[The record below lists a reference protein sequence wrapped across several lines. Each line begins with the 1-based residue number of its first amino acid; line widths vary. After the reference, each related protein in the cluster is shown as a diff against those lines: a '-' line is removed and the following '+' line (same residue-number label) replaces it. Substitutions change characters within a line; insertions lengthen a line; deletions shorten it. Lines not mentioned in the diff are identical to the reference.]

1 MIGNKLNVAVQG
13 PSIDADKLH
22 FTIVGDTRY
31 DSIAMTEERIPF
43 IDAAA
48 VHHEDGSIYVS
59 LINRSPDAAYPVT
72 IDTPLGYT
80 GESIWTLS
88 HGEINARNSDDNCTE
103 IVPSVRRINTGQGHV
118 DTEILPCGLQ
128 IIRLEIGRAH
138 V

>member
-31 DSIAMTEERIPF
+31 DSIAMTEKRIPF

-88 HGEINARNSDDNCTE
+88 HGEINARNRSE
-103 IVPSVRRINTGQGHV
+103 ERRVGKECVSTCRSRWSTYH
-118 DTEILPCGLQ
+118 
-128 IIRLEIGRAH
+128 
-138 V
+138 